1 MGLPTIA
8 LDDKYTRHISC
19 ASRVSMS
26 AGCSVEDDLAA
37 GIDLFPGTDP
47 HFGLD
52 EVEVEAEVYERS
64 L

>member
-1 MGLPTIA
+1 
-8 LDDKYTRHISC
+8 
-19 ASRVSMS
+19 MS

-52 EVEVEAEVYERS
+52 EVDVEAEVYERS